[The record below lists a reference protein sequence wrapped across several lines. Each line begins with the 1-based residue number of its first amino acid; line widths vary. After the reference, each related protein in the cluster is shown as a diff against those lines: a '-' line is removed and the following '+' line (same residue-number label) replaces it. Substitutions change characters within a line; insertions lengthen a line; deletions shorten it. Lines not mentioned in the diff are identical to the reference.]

1 MSATRK
7 IKGWVTGH
15 ADGRVEYI
23 RIAGTA
29 RISLW
34 ETKDGINRPVPA
46 TLVVHEG
53 ELVFTEEE
61 HEAEFQRRAAGM
73 LRELDDACGFAPIHF
88 EIAER
93 HGITL

>member
-1 MSATRK
+1 MSTTQLEGIVFTDRFHGPSPK
-7 IKGWVTGH
+7 I
-15 ADGRVEYI
+15 I
-23 RIAGTA
+23 
-29 RISLW
+29 LW
-34 ETKDGINRPVPA
+34 QEGSIDPKAKRA
-46 TLVVHEG
+46 TLLIHDG
-53 ELVFTEEE
+53 KPQTLFTEEE